1 MCVCVCTLQE
11 ESASSHEKTSFTAG
25 EPEEKARALEWVSE
39 SERVGASK
47 CRSRIKWKVKVK
59 IGLPQA
65 EVGGEW

>member
-1 MCVCVCTLQE
+1 MCVFALCKRSLLRHTRRHPSL
-11 ESASSHEKTSFTAG
+11 AG